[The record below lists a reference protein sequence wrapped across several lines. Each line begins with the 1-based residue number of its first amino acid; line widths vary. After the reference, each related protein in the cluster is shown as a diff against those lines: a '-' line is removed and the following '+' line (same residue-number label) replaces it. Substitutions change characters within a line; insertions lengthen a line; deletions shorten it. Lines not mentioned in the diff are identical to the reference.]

1 MGETVFLYHVP
12 SATHLHIQI
21 FKRNTISGFMHKN
34 IVYNSYL
41 HDQMVV
47 PKIYGPIFIYLGF
60 MSYHEIHKIWYV
72 QGNGLNSHFL
82 MLLKEICTFT

>member
-1 MGETVFLYHVP
+1 
-12 SATHLHIQI
+12 
-21 FKRNTISGFMHKN
+21 MHKN
-34 IVYNSYL
+34 NVNSYL

-60 MSYHEIHKIWYV
+60 TSYHEIHEIWYV

-82 MLLKEICTFT
+82 MLLKAIYTLVDSFYMPKDAKEV

>member
-1 MGETVFLYHVP
+1 
-12 SATHLHIQI
+12 
-21 FKRNTISGFMHKN
+21 MHKN

-60 MSYHEIHKIWYV
+60 MSYHEIHEIWYV

-82 MLLKEICTFT
+82 MLLKEIFTLLDAFYMPKYAKEV

>member
-1 MGETVFLYHVP
+1 MDPLWEGDL
-12 SATHLHIQI
+12 
-21 FKRNTISGFMHKN
+21 KN
-34 IVYNSYL
+34 NVYNSYL

-60 MSYHEIHKIWYV
+60 MSYHEIHEIWYV

-82 MLLKEICTFT
+82 MLLKEICTLLDAFYMPKYAKEV